1 MVGSP
6 FRRKAPPY
14 AAALLSLSLLILF
27 ATYLPVLLTQG
38 GRVLLRGDFVTQQ
51 IPFMLEAK
59 RCLLSGTPFWSWN
72 TFLGANFIGTYSF
85 YVYGSPFF
93 WPLLAVPDAWFL
105 HGVTA
110 MFFLKH
116 VTAALG
122 AYLYLARH
130 LENRWYAVAGGLL
143 YAFSFFTLDSTLYY
157 HFLDVIALFPFLL
170 LTLDRVLDRRRG
182 AVPLF
187 ILAVFLQAVTN
198 YYFFAAVSIFFLIY
212 LVIKARWGGGE
223 RSLKLGACLRAVLL
237 YGCGA
242 LLASFLLLPS
252 ALTLLE
258 TSKATEA
265 FSSWYKLLGL
275 IPQIPL
281 LIKGLILPH
290 EGIANSGLYFMYQYC
305 SNTAFLPLFG
315 ALLAAAGLRRWP
327 GEWENRLVRFLV
339 ILSLV
344 PLGNG
349 VFSLFSNVFYTRW
362 WFMLVLM
369 LALVSLRTIER
380 MNRLETVEARRI
392 YAQSARFLAKLLP
405 WIILPFLA
413 LRAFFLLFGG
423 EWCPG
428 WLQGLVEF
436 CRADKPFDSTDWK
449 FFLLLLALA
458 AFNFVPLFVC
468 IRRDSLR
475 RAARLALVAAGVC
488 LLNGSAY
495 ILVGEGLLGGKDHI
509 APGARVENAA
519 PQPGDEALPGV
530 RYAFRTDT
538 LSGTDNAAMLL
549 NRPGLRTFHSFKSKA
564 TTAFGRRI
572 GYDITHLPTTG
583 RYFDTPA
590 IHALLGVRE
599 CLTTGEPPPGA
610 PSEASGRWH
619 AYACPDYV
627 PMGYAYEYYVLD
639 NSPTPARALKDTGK
653 NNEAIE
659 RMVKACVLDSRT
671 AEALRGVV
679 APCPSE
685 RLEAPW
691 RQAAEDNRENAVTAF
706 SADPSGFTA
715 AASGDRTRLIYF
727 SVPHDN
733 GWIAY
738 VNGEETPI
746 YTVNY
751 GMMGIVV
758 PPGQEVRIE
767 FRFRPPGLRAG
778 AGLTL
783 LTGAGLAA
791 AGLAW
796 LVRAGRKARGGLAC
810 CAESGY
816 TERKKPGR

>member
-1 MVGSP
+1 M
-6 FRRKAPPY
+6 
-14 AAALLSLSLLILF
+14 
-27 ATYLPVLLTQG
+27 
-38 GRVLLRGDFVTQQ
+38 
-51 IPFMLEAK
+51 
-59 RCLLSGTPFWSWN
+59 
-72 TFLGANFIGTYSF
+72 
-85 YVYGSPFF
+85 
-93 WPLLAVPDAWFL
+93 
-105 HGVTA
+105 
-110 MFFLKH
+110 
-116 VTAALG
+116 
-122 AYLYLARH
+122 
-130 LENRWYAVAGGLL
+130 
-143 YAFSFFTLDSTLYY
+143 
-157 HFLDVIALFPFLL
+157 
-170 LTLDRVLDRRRG
+170 
-182 AVPLF
+182 
-187 ILAVFLQAVTN
+187 
-198 YYFFAAVSIFFLIY
+198 
-212 LVIKARWGGGE
+212 
-223 RSLKLGACLRAVLL
+223 
-237 YGCGA
+237 
-242 LLASFLLLPS
+242 
-252 ALTLLE
+252 
-258 TSKATEA
+258 
-265 FSSWYKLLGL
+265 
-275 IPQIPL
+275 
-281 LIKGLILPH
+281 
-290 EGIANSGLYFMYQYC
+290 
-305 SNTAFLPLFG
+305 
-315 ALLAAAGLRRWP
+315 
-327 GEWENRLVRFLV
+327 RFLV

-436 CRADKPFDSTDWK
+436 CRADKPFDSTDRK

-599 CLTTGEPPPGA
+599 CLTTGEPPPA
-610 PSEASGRWH
+610 RRRRRSGRWH

-639 NSPTPARALKDTGK
+639 NSPTPAGRSRIPAKTTKPLSAWSRPVCWTAGRRRRSAAL
-653 NNEAIE
+653 
-659 RMVKACVLDSRT
+659 S
-671 AEALRGVV
+671 

-706 SADPSGFTA
+706 SRRSLRLYGGRQRGQGAAGLFQRTARQRLERLCKRRGNADLHGELRDD
-715 AASGDRTRLIYF
+715 GDRG
-727 SVPHDN
+727 SA
-733 GWIAY
+733 GA
-738 VNGEETPI
+738 
-746 YTVNY
+746 
-751 GMMGIVV
+751 
-758 PPGQEVRIE
+758 EVRIE

-783 LTGAGLAA
+783 LTGRGSRPRTCLA
-791 AGLAW
+791 
-796 LVRAGRKARGGLAC
+796 RAGGAEGARRAC
-810 CAESGY
+810 MLRGIRLY
-816 TERKKPGR
+816 